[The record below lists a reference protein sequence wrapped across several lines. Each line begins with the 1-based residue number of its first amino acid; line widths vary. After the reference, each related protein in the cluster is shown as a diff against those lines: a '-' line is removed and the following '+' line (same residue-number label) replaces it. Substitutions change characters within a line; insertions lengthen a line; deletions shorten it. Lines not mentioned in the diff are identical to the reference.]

1 MLIVLAAL
9 IGSYFPE
16 LMVKNGKQRRQEALR
31 LAVPDMLDL
40 MVICAEAGLSL
51 DPAITRIAREMTA
64 SCPEMADE
72 LQLTASELRFLPDRR
87 QAWENLAQRTD
98 QIGRAH
104 VCTPV
109 TNAHTVC

>member
-1 MLIVLAAL
+1 M
-9 IGSYFPE
+9 G
-16 LMVKNGKQRRQEALR
+16 KNGKQGRQEVLS
-31 LAVPDMLDL
+31 LAVPEMLAL

-98 QIGRAH
+98 LAPLRADRKS
-104 VCTPV
+104 TRL
-109 TNAHTVC
+109 NSSN